1 MRILLDTHVFLWAV
15 TNDPKLSQTAQRLIL
30 DAEEVFI
37 SAASIW
43 EISIKAGLDKIEVDV
58 DELIAEI
65 TAAGFS
71 ELPVTNTHAA
81 AVRHLPN
88 HHRDP
93 FDRLLIAQ
101 AITEPLRLLS
111 ADEHVWKYSDLVIRV

>member
-1 MRILLDTHVFLWAV
+1 VAGNSGVV
-15 TNDPKLSQTAQRLIL
+15 TGDGLRVLRGDGFYSAKLSSVAAAGCRARFLSRL
-30 DAEEVFI
+30 
-37 SAASIW
+37 S
-43 EISIKAGLDKIEVDV
+43 VDV

-65 TAAGFS
+65 TAAGFR

>member
-15 TNDPKLSQTAQRLIL
+15 TNDPKLSQTAQQRIL

-65 TAAGFS
+65 TA
-71 ELPVTNTHAA
+71 
-81 AVRHLPN
+81 
-88 HHRDP
+88 
-93 FDRLLIAQ
+93 
-101 AITEPLRLLS
+101 
-111 ADEHVWKYSDLVIRV
+111 